1 MEPVLDV
8 HDVPVDTH
16 TPPLLLADAEP
27 EASASIPLPS
37 SAETMLTLP
46 TPPLLIDTP
55 TLS

>member
-8 HDVPVDTH
+8 HDVPVNTH